1 MINES
6 INIVV
11 LKIQEKML
19 WMMEKKTLE
28 GKFFYLVSTQKN
40 IENIEQ
46 HRKA

>member
-19 WMMEKKTLE
+19 WMMEKNIG
-28 GKFFYLVSTQKN
+28 GKFFYFGLNTEK
-40 IENIEQ
+40 
-46 HRKA
+46 H